1 MRDIMSIPPQELGK
15 GSPIKVEI
23 LETRAD
29 VANDFARV
37 MAAKIRENNALG
49 KPTAFILPVGPTSQ
63 YRRLARLCNVE
74 GISCRNLITIN
85 MDEYCLADGNVVPF
99 DHPMGFRGFMEREF
113 FSLLDEDKKVPQ
125 ENIIFPDPQDLEAL
139 PRKIEDIG
147 GVDIAFG
154 GIGINGH
161 IAFNEAMSEEE
172 ISAEE
177 FRELG
182 TRVIDLATETI
193 AINAACGMGGDL
205 KAIPPKA
212 VTVGMKEIL
221 AARETHFYLDWPW
234 QRAVARRAIHGPVT
248 PEFPASFLQ
257 THPRCTITMS
267 AEVAALPGP
276 WPR

>member
-1 MRDIMSIPPQELGK
+1 MRDIMSIPPEELGK

-23 LETRAD
+23 LERRAD

-49 KPTAFILPVGPTSQ
+49 KPTAFILPVGPTGQ
-63 YRRLARLCNVE
+63 YRRLARLCNLE
-74 GISCRNLITIN
+74 GLSCRNLITIN
-85 MDEYCLADGNVVPF
+85 MDEYCLADGRWVPF

-113 FSLLDEDKKVPQ
+113 FSLLDDDKKVRQ
-125 ENIIFPDPQDLEAL
+125 ENIVFPDPQDLEAL
-139 PRKIEDIG
+139 PRRIEDVG

-177 FRELG
+177 FRELS
-182 TRVIDLATETI
+182 TRLIDLAAETV
-193 AINAACGMGGDL
+193 AINAATGVGGDL
-205 KAIPPKA
+205 KAVPPKA

-221 AARETHFYLDWPW
+221 AARQLHFYLDWPW
-234 QRAVARRAIHGPVT
+234 QRAVVRRALHGPVT
-248 PEFPASFLQ
+248 PAFPASFLQ
-257 THPRCTITMS
+257 THPQSTITMS

-276 WPR
+276 WPL

>member
-1 MRDIMSIPPQELGK
+1 MRDIMSIPPEELGK

-23 LETRAD
+23 LETQAD

-37 MAAKIRENNALG
+37 MANKIREHNALG
-49 KPTAFILPVGPTSQ
+49 KTTAFILPVGPTPQ
-63 YRRLARLCNVE
+63 YRRLARLCNLE

-85 MDEYCLADGNVVPF
+85 MDEYCLADGSTVPL
-99 DHPMGFRGFMEREF
+99 DHPMSFRRFMESEF
-113 FSLLDEDKKVPQ
+113 FSLLDDDKKVRP
-125 ENIIFPDPQDLEAL
+125 ENIVFPDPQDLEAL
-139 PRKIEDIG
+139 PRKIEEIG
-147 GVDIAFG
+147 GADIAFG

-161 IAFNEAMSEEE
+161 IAFNEAMSEDE

-182 TRVIDLATETI
+182 TRLIDLATETI
-193 AINAACGMGGDL
+193 AINAACGVGGDL
-205 KAIPPKA
+205 KAVPPRA

-257 THPRCTITMS
+257 THPKATITMS
-267 AEVAALPGP
+267 EEVAALPGP